1 MHGTFD
7 TLLLCNVEVPGWVPL
22 KYTAVHVFIGLVESL
37 KSHTPSFLYA
47 GMHRDRVYE
56 SE

>member
-22 KYTAVHVFIGLVESL
+22 KYTAVNVFIGLVESL

-47 GMHRDRVYE
+47 GMHRDRV
-56 SE
+56 